1 MGFKLELGPEPR
13 TAGSFFSFPCEKTED
28 TLVFVSWVLGMQ
40 NTFSNGRKFFF
51 PSTPPPFCNGGSV
64 PRTGHKSLFT
74 PALSSTIKPAVAQ
87 RPP

>member
-51 PSTPPPFCNGGSV
+51 PPPHPPFVMVVRFPGQATKAYL
-64 PRTGHKSLFT
+64 PQ
-74 PALSSTIKPAVAQ
+74 P
-87 RPP
+87 